1 MSTTSIVKESPLDWP
16 SADTDPRSITVSQVA
31 ASCEIS
37 GENPIVVLGE
47 YLDGTRTT
55 HVQ

>member
-1 MSTTSIVKESPLDWP
+1 MSTTSIVKESPLDRP

-37 GENPIVVLGE
+37 GENPILVLGE
-47 YLDGTRTT
+47 YLDGMRTT
-55 HVQ
+55 YVQ